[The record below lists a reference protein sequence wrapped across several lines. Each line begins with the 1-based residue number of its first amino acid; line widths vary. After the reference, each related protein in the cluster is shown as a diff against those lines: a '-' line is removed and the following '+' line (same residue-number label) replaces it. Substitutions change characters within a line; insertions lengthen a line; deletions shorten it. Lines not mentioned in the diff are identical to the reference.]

1 MPLALPSSRST
12 RRSST
17 KASVAACGATNGSSP
32 SPMCAAEPPMLFSR
46 CARANWVPGALPV
59 STTSLA
65 TNGGGCSSAIGSE
78 KDSAG
83 TGSSRR
89 TGGLSIVASSY
100 VSAASSAS
108 TWIDGGACEAAAA
121 FRGNGLPQSKQ
132 NLAAGGFSAP
142 HWGQGFSAGRAAAS
156 TGSRGLAR
164 GDGGGAGGGR
174 LAGGEAADIAAP
186 AATRTRPVEGG
197 GTARP
202 GAANGSGGVLSTGEP
217 FPMVNPA
224 SAASSSEMAS
234 ARSSSERVSGTCVG
248 GVNASGGVLSADGC
262 PVACVESGAPQL
274 PQTLRPGSLYASQRM
289 HTSPSDPASGWNSMG
304 GSSSRSGARHRLHSK
319 AESSFSLP

>member
-12 RRSST
+12 RRSSR

-32 SPMCAAEPPMLFSR
+32 NPMCAAEPPMLFSR
-46 CARANWVPGALPV
+46 CARANWVPGELPV
-59 STTSLA
+59 SSTSLA
-65 TNGGGCSSAIGSE
+65 ANGGGCSSGTGSE

-83 TGSSRR
+83 TGSSRA
-89 TGGLSIVASSY
+89 TGVLSIVASSY

-121 FRGNGLPQSKQ
+121 FRGKGLPQSKQ

-142 HWGQGFSAGRAAAS
+142 HLVQGFSAGRAAAS

-174 LAGGEAADIAAP
+174 LAGGAAAAIAPPAP
-186 AATRTRPVEGG
+186 AATRARPVEGG

-202 GAANGSGGVLSTGEP
+202 GAANGCGGVLSAGEP
-217 FPMVNPA
+217 LPMVSPA

-248 GVNASGGVLSADGC
+248 GVNASGGAGC

-274 PQTLRPGSLYASQRM
+274 PQTISPGSLYASQRM
-289 HTSPSDPASGWNSMG
+289 HTSPSDPA
-304 GSSSRSGARHRLHSK
+304 
-319 AESSFSLP
+319 